1 MSKVKVWKD
10 SLSGDELCSDDYP
23 HKEIFDGAGLEV
35 QGKYIKKGDRDV
47 VNLVDEFNLNEA
59 ALSKKDFMAWAKKF
73 LVKTREQL
81 AKDQADRV
89 DGFKK
94 GSTKMVKFIMGK
106 FDECQFWTGSSY
118 DLDGSLVVSYVKDNG
133 KDVTFLYFLDALKA
147 VLTFSCV
154 RDGPGW
160 ALEVGALSMADE
172 GVCCIDE
179 FRNLA
184 KEEKSALYEAIPAPG
199 GA

>member
-147 VLTFSCV
+147 VT
-154 RDGPGW
+154 
-160 ALEVGALSMADE
+160 
-172 GVCCIDE
+172 
-179 FRNLA
+179 
-184 KEEKSALYEAIPAPG
+184 Y
-199 GA
+199 